1 MVSEHN
7 TWSDVMSNS
16 DLTDSKN
23 ELCGGASSSSGNSLS
38 PRTPPNCARC
48 RNHGLKIA
56 LMGHRRYC
64 KFRYCNCEKCRRTAE
79 RQQVMAPQTALRRAQ
94 AQDEARQISADE
106 VPPTPPPLTGQIA
119 TTPKSQCDGEL
130 PRSNTV
136 PTPARSLEGSC
147 HSSSATPCS
156 ASGEPI
162 TVPLSRKPPPV
173 IPTVRSPANCD
184 PSVKPPTAAEL
195 EALIVRLEKIVDR
208 LERSVS
214 ARELAIVNQ
223 TLDSVKNQ
231 QDIVPE
237 ESIERADCYLS
248 KEESLDLDLPPPPTP
263 PPTATAT
270 KNFSTLSADLE
281 QRINNLE
288 SAVRNGQEKQQEEQQ
303 QETEED

>member
-56 LMGHRRYC
+56 LKGHKRYC
-64 KFRYCNCEKCRRTAE
+64 KYRYCNCEKCRLTAE
-79 RQQVMAPQTALRRAQ
+79 RQRVMALQTALRRAQ

-106 VPPTPPPLTGQIA
+106 VPPTPPPAPSICTLA
-119 TTPKSQCDGEL
+119 TPKSQCDSE
-130 PRSNTV
+130 PPAPITV

-162 TVPLSRKPPPV
+162 SVPSSRKLAPV
-173 IPTVRSPANCD
+173 NPTIRN
-184 PSVKPPTAAEL
+184 PTASQSSEVFFDNCQKLLDKFNYPWELMPLMYVILENAPDVREAARRIEEGQCVVNEYTRMHNLNMYDGAEL
-195 EALIVRLEKIVDR
+195 RG
-208 LERSVS
+208 
-214 ARELAIVNQ
+214 
-223 TLDSVKNQ
+223 
-231 QDIVPE
+231 
-237 ESIERADCYLS
+237 
-248 KEESLDLDLPPPPTP
+248 
-263 PPTATAT
+263 
-270 KNFSTLSADLE
+270 STR
-281 QRINNLE
+281 QC
-288 SAVRNGQEKQQEEQQ
+288 G
-303 QETEED
+303 

>member
-56 LMGHRRYC
+56 LKGHKRYC
-64 KFRYCNCEKCRRTAE
+64 KYRYCNCEKCRLTAE
-79 RQQVMAPQTALRRAQ
+79 RQRVMALQTALRRAQ

-106 VPPTPPPLTGQIA
+106 VPPTPPPAPSICTLA
-119 TTPKSQCDGEL
+119 TPKSQCDSE
-130 PRSNTV
+130 PPAPITV

-162 TVPLSRKPPPV
+162 SVPSSRKLAPV
-173 IPTVRSPANCD
+173 NPTIRN
-184 PSVKPPTAAEL
+184 PTA
-195 EALIVRLEKIVDR
+195 
-208 LERSVS
+208 SS
-214 ARELAIVNQ
+214 
-223 TLDSVKNQ
+223 
-231 QDIVPE
+231 
-237 ESIERADCYLS
+237 
-248 KEESLDLDLPPPPTP
+248 
-263 PPTATAT
+263 
-270 KNFSTLSADLE
+270 
-281 QRINNLE
+281 
-288 SAVRNGQEKQQEEQQ
+288 
-303 QETEED
+303 